1 MLVMAICIRFF
12 RNQSKRM
19 RYISDAS
26 YWVYIIHL
34 PATHFVPGLFHGV
47 AINVFLKFIISSIL
61 VTAICFASY
70 HYFVRRSFI
79 GQFLNGKK
87 YK

>member
-1 MLVMAICIRFF
+1 MAICIRFF
-12 RNQSKRM
+12 RNQSEKM

-26 YWVYIIHL
+26 YWVYIIHV
-34 PATHFVPGLFHGV
+34 PVTHFIPGLFHGV
-47 AINVFLKFIISSIL
+47 AINVFVKFIISSIL
-61 VTAICFASY
+61 VTVICFASY
-70 HYFVRRSFI
+70 HYFVRGSFI